1 MIDSKKKATIN
12 RKKKPTNDETED
24 ENKLQECLNVL
35 EYLFRFRLIEKI
47 ARPID
52 KRVREEKIAEYG
64 ERLADLHERLLK
76 IKN

>member
-1 MIDSKKKATIN
+1 MIDSKKKATIT